1 MSILKMTS
9 ERADRQIQVAAT
21 KSTFDD
27 LIDTHAKA
35 YLAAYPEIKEF
46 SDFDISAT
54 PKYCIGMVWTRECER
69 PDPQQIRIR
78 GSKAL
83 AQNKMIELDLSAVYT
98 EQTFFPGQI
107 VAFQA
112 ELRKLAHV
120 KKFLDATRIAPPLK
134 PLNFEDGD
142 TKRLLVASGPY
153 MAIDKEDWTLFD
165 KLIESVKSN
174 KATHVILVGP
184 FVDIENEHMI
194 AQYDVNWKIIFDKI
208 IEGLYDHECH
218 VYLVPSNR
226 DILPSYLETNYL
238 YPMARVNFKQ
248 VLKPD
253 IKPKCVIEPVTDP
266 AQIDLGGIYAEVS
279 SAEVLLHLSQY
290 TASINKAA
298 NIFTSIYRHLIT
310 YGVYPIYP
318 STKDMAVDYSRLYS
332 HLRVDRVGS
341 HIVIVPSRTS
351 TNVSEVENR
360 RVVAINRFST
370 KRVAVL
376 MEIPELTHQVLEIR

>member
-1 MSILKMTS
+1 MTL
-9 ERADRQIQVAAT
+9 EKADRQIQVAAT

-46 SDFDISAT
+46 SDFEVSAT

-83 AQNKMIELDLSAVYT
+83 AQSKLIELDLSAVNT

-107 VAFQA
+107 VAFQG

-120 KKFLDATRIAPPLK
+120 KKFLDPMRIAPPLK
-134 PLNFEDGD
+134 PLNFEEEDDGD
-142 TKRLLVASGPY
+142 KKRLFAASGPY

-165 KLIESVKSN
+165 KLIESIKSN
-174 KATHVILVGP
+174 KATHVVLVGP

-208 IEGLYDHECH
+208 IEGLYEHECH

-238 YPMARVNFKQ
+238 YPMDKVNFKQ

-253 IKPKCVIEPVTDP
+253 VKPKCKIEPVTDP
-266 AQIDLGGIYAEVS
+266 AQIDLGGIYVEVS
-279 SAEVLLHLSQY
+279 SAEVLLQLSQY
-290 TASINKAA
+290 TASINRAA
-298 NIFTSIYRHLIT
+298 NIFTSIHRHLIT
-310 YGVYPIYP
+310 YGIYP
-318 STKDMAVDYSRLYS
+318 MYPSAKDMAVDYSRLYS

-341 HIVIVPSRTS
+341 HILILPSRTS
-351 TNVSEVENR
+351 TSVSEVESR

-376 MEIPELTHQVLEIR
+376 MEIPGLTHQVLEIR